1 MKRRRGGASPSWFV
15 LGVLL
20 LVSTS
25 FADEPWSEEGL
36 ASWYGP
42 GFAGRPTASTEI
54 YDPDLLTAAHKSLP
68 LGSLVRVYNLDNG
81 RNMIV
86 RINDRG
92 PFVEGRVID
101 LSRAAAEVL
110 DCKEDGL
117 ARVRL
122 VLLSD
127 PNRPNALL
135 RSVQQAKTIITPDSW
150 EKEESDDDALTPG
163 YYVQIGA
170 FSDLDNAQSL
180 LERTNAL
187 GMRAYV
193 EKDGDTHRVV
203 VGPYTSFSHASSAQR
218 ELERAGI
225 EGFLRLTER

>member
-1 MKRRRGGASPSWFV
+1 MKRRGWGGLAAAWLLGIALLISPAIA
-15 LGVLL
+15 GQ
-20 LVSTS
+20 
-25 FADEPWSEEGL
+25 PWSEEGL

-54 YDPDLLTAAHKSLP
+54 YDPELLTAAHKSLP
-68 LGSLVRVYNLDNG
+68 LGSLVRVYNLENG

-92 PFVEGRVID
+92 PFVDGRIID

-110 DCKEDGL
+110 DCKEQGL

-122 VLLSD
+122 VLLTD
-127 PNRPNALL
+127 PQSPNAFV
-135 RSVQQAKTIITPDSW
+135 RSVQQAKQLITPESW
-150 EKEESDDDALTPG
+150 EKEPDDPGLTPG

-170 FSDLDNAQSL
+170 FSNLENAQSL
-180 LERTNAL
+180 LERTDEL

-225 EGFLRLTER
+225 EGFLRLSER

>member
-1 MKRRRGGASPSWFV
+1 LGLV

-20 LVSTS
+20 LVSTGS
-25 FADEPWSEEGL
+25 ADEPWSEEGL

-54 YDPDLLTAAHKSLP
+54 YDPDLLTAAHKTLP

-135 RSVQQAKTIITPDSW
+135 RSVQQAKKIITPASW
-150 EKEESDDDALTPG
+150 EKEDPDDDALTPG

-170 FSDLDNAQSL
+170 FSDLENAQSL
-180 LERTNAL
+180 LERTDAL